1 MGIRSRLDRT
11 MLRIQTDTQYFL
23 VAPDS
28 SLFCQQ
34 CKERL
39 GFWRSVRMARR
50 VKKGQTYHVICK
62 DCGHSNPIVRGE
74 IGKYLDKR
82 WKDLDEQEEKL
93 S

>member
-1 MGIRSRLDRT
+1 MGIRSKIDRL

-23 VAPDS
+23 IAPDS
-28 SLFCQQ
+28 SLFCRR

-39 GFWRSVRMARR
+39 SFWRSVRKARK
-50 VKKGQTYHVICK
+50 VKKGETYHVICK
-62 DCGHSNPIVRGE
+62 ECGHSNPIVRGE